1 MIDVAVFYIARR
13 KYNNYET
20 ARKITVPNYYNIY
33 TDVNVRGDVA
43 YISISI
49 RGIYMIVITV
59 MTRRRKRRVNLCTKR
74 FFHPPIYVNRH
85 ETSLTTSRAYTAA
98 CSMLLDIT
106 VRLIL
111 FRFEVPAV
119 SNVSNTKYRLYSSS
133 AIQKIRAN
141 ETYKRFGR
149 RFLNALR
156 VYVIR
161 DEASESNRFGEGK
174 C

>member
-111 FRFEVPAV
+111 FHFEVPAAV
-119 SNVSNTKYRLYSSS
+119 SNVGTLSIVCIRRQRFRKYEQTKRIKDLAVAFLTLY
-133 AIQKIRAN
+133 
-141 ETYKRFGR
+141 
-149 RFLNALR
+149 
-156 VYVIR
+156 
-161 DEASESNRFGEGK
+161 AST
-174 C
+174 